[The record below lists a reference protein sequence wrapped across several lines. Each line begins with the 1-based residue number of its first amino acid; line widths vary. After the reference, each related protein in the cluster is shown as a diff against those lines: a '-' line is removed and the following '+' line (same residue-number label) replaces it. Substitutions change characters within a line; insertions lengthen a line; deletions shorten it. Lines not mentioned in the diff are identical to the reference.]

1 MQKYFVT
8 VKNVLVDL
16 FTVKHICKYN
26 LNENKANPYCIKIK
40 SDDTVF
46 TIEYDT
52 IEERDSAFINLQ
64 KELLSIV
71 NVSFNTNI

>member
-26 LNENKANPYCIKIK
+26 LNENKVNPYCIKIK

-52 IEERDSAFINLQ
+52 MEERDRIFN
-64 KELLSIV
+64 ELEKSLLEIV
-71 NVSFNTNI
+71 NSSSCSC

>member
-26 LNENKANPYCIKIK
+26 LNENKENPYCIKIK

-52 IEERDSAFINLQ
+52 MEERDRIFN
-64 KELLSIV
+64 ELEKSLLEIV
-71 NVSFNTNI
+71 NSSSCSC